1 MNNFFFKLEQQM
13 TASSAS
19 RCPLQLIKCIQCE
32 KLLQDILTSWAILVL
47 KGSCIVNNAV
57 IEKEEK

>member
-1 MNNFFFKLEQQM
+1 M